1 MQRESQRNEVPF
13 LGLLGSLTSEVL
25 ELGRELGFPS
35 LGLVLVVWPLTTLHL
50 CPALGHSSLSRA
62 SVRVGAG
69 WPGIPH
75 ITGRSPGFVERTE
88 RPIPVFEMPSG
99 PLLPSTQEALP
110 STKLVISTTGP

>member
-50 CPALGHSSLSRA
+50 CPALGHSSLSRGLCA
-62 SVRVGAG
+62 GGGGVARDPTHHRQVTRICGAD
-69 WPGIPH
+69 
-75 ITGRSPGFVERTE
+75 
-88 RPIPVFEMPSG
+88 
-99 PLLPSTQEALP
+99 
-110 STKLVISTTGP
+110 